1 MDRLLQKR
9 ACGKLSGHE
18 EKVFRA
24 IQTVVGLKMQGRPD
38 YHMIENI
45 TGYMTA
51 FPDEFPE
58 YFQFP
63 EYRIKTGWKYEN
75 RQSGSTFFFG

>member
-1 MDRLLQKR
+1 M
-9 ACGKLSGHE
+9 
-18 EKVFRA
+18 V
-24 IQTVVGLKMQGRPD
+24 
-38 YHMIENI
+38 ENI

-58 YFQFP
+58 YFQSP